1 MKTGL
6 VRRLE
11 QLEARAGEEEASRD
25 EENKRLLF
33 MALWGLVQGGWEEY
47 GHLPEGEMLFIVAW
61 ALLQTFLMEPADFP
75 EELRIPDE
83 VRQGLQEPDVLSELW
98 SELEGLGVMD
108 LARTLV
114 EKVRANAWGLG
125 GTSRKRPQ

>member
-11 QLEARAGEEEASRD
+11 QLEARAVENEASRD
-25 EENKRLLF
+25 EENIRLICV
-33 MALWGLVQGGWEEY
+33 ALWELVRGGEEY
-47 GHLPEGEMLFIVAW
+47 RGLPEGEMLFSVAW
-61 ALLQTFLMEPADFP
+61 AFLQTFLMEPADFP

-98 SELEGLGVMD
+98 SELEGLEVMD

-114 EKVRANAWGLG
+114 EKVRANA
-125 GTSRKRPQ
+125 